1 MQSIFNELKEGLSNG
16 YGSRLA
22 TPDDH
27 ISKMFK
33 KALMS
38 IGADEG
44 KHCNKDNSI
53 RWNAYGEGQCKFC
66 NKPWSLKDELD
77 RQREESSLLSPPRSP
92 LIRKAK
98 Q

>member
-1 MQSIFNELKEGLSNG
+1 MYKC
-16 YGSRLA
+16 
-22 TPDDH
+22 
-27 ISKMFK
+27 
-33 KALMS
+33 
-38 IGADEG
+38 

-66 NKPWSLKDELD
+66 NKPWSIQDEVK
-77 RQREESSLLSPPRSP
+77 RKREEFSLLGPPRSP